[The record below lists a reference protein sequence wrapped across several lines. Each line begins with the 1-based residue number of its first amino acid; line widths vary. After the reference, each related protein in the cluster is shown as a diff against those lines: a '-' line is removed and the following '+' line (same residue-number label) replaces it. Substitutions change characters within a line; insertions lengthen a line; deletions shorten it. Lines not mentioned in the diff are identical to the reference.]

1 MGEEHE
7 IAGFLCAPRMDNSS
21 NGLVRDYMF
30 LVSTD
35 GEQWE
40 AVSGGTWLPYYAG
53 VYFEPV
59 KARYF
64 RLVALAG
71 QYASISEIDI
81 LQEAPDSFAPAS
93 VNGSWRLGE
102 SSPFYNTN
110 PTVRKRSTVTL
121 TAKTGSSGGS
131 WAFYGPDGEMGHTN
145 EYRID
150 KVSDDNVGVYT
161 FIYSDQYCQ
170 SAKVDFQLSIRGTDV
185 ESVESGLAVV
195 DTKYYTLQGMEV
207 SEPLGKGIYVV
218 KTCYGDGSVKVEK
231 KLLD

>member
-1 MGEEHE
+1 MG
-7 IAGFLCAPRMDNSS
+7 GCLR
-21 NGLVRDYMF
+21 
-30 LVSTD
+30 
-35 GEQWE
+35 
-40 AVSGGTWLPYYAG
+40 GTWLPYYAG

-121 TAKTGSSGGS
+121 TAKTGSLVEVGLSMVRTGK
-131 WAFYGPDGEMGHTN
+131 WDIQTN
-145 EYRID
+145 TGLIKCRMR
-150 KVSDDNVGVYT
+150 
-161 FIYSDQYCQ
+161 
-170 SAKVDFQLSIRGTDV
+170 RGR
-185 ESVESGLAVV
+185 L
-195 DTKYYTLQGMEV
+195 YLY
-207 SEPLGKGIYVV
+207 I
-218 KTCYGDGSVKVEK
+218 
-231 KLLD
+231 